1 MKKIPAKLICFFIKN
16 KNKRNF
22 IYNLLINKTKLA
34 NYMPPTHKKNIG
46 YTIQGKNNKIILI
59 ENGIERLLSIEE
71 KIKGL
76 EISIKGNNN
85 LIRLK
90 LPINAENSK
99 IEIGNDNVSIE
110 IGNTSRFFNVFIRC
124 CFGCNQTLKIGKNTT
139 ISGANIILDAESK
152 CIIGED
158 CKISNSI
165 RIWASDGH
173 AILDAHTLECIN
185 ETTEPIVIGNH
196 VWIGEAVRITKNA
209 RVVNNCILG
218 GGSVIR
224 KNYAEDNVIIAGNP
238 GKIIKRGIT
247 WDRRNPYDLKR
258 IKK

>member
-1 MKKIPAKLICFFIKN
+1 MHKKITTIFYLAIKKLFNPPIKN
-16 KNKRNF
+16 
-22 IYNLLINKTKLA
+22 IILESSVSSYS
-34 NYMPPTHKKNIG
+34 
-46 YTIQGKNNKIILI
+46 IQGINNKIIVI
-59 ENGIERLLSIEE
+59 ENGIERQLNNNEN
-71 KIKGL
+71 IKGL
-76 EISIKGNNN
+76 DISIKGNNN
-85 LIRLK
+85 LIKLE
-90 LPINAENSK
+90 LPINSENSK
-99 IEIGNDNVSIE
+99 IEIGNDISPNNNVIIE
-110 IGNTSRFFNVFIRC
+110 IGTTRRFIDVIISC
-124 CFGCNQTLKIGKNTT
+124 LWGTNQYLKIGKNTT
-139 ISGANIILDAESK
+139 ISGAGIILNEQSG

-185 ETTEPIVIGNH
+185 KTTEPIVIGNH

-209 RVVNNCILG
+209 RVGNNCILG
-218 GGSVIR
+218 GGSVIC
-224 KNYAEDNVIIAGNP
+224 KNYAEDNVIIAGNS